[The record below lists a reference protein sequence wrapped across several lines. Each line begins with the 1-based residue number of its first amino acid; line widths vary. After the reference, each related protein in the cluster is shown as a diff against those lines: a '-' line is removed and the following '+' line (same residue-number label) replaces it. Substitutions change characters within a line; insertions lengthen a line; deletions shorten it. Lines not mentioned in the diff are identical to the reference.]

1 MKSNENYFKMD
12 CNTTP
17 KYLEWLNVIA
27 KTRLI
32 FNTSDELE
40 NYLDNHNITAN
51 GMKRVYPTEQKQRST
66 FNDLYM
72 HVWNMSDCS
81 IKLDSFMKDY
91 EKASDFYRKKLAR
104 RINPEKIAAAILR
117 HFYLSEDDNC
127 SKSLLGIVEEIE
139 NEDIDITMI
148 VMMLLN
154 ALGGYDSKGGDL
166 TDFSE
171 RYDAVMNLL
180 EEFTKEC
187 PYFEKIPALTEA
199 MHEKGKTRITLYKHV
214 ETILDAF
221 SSYSSTAD
229 IMELSEII
237 KQKRIPLNIEGFWN
251 ECGGR
256 ADRTDFWMIE
266 ETIDEGLYFATKY
279 NKLSSGKIEKA
290 RFMMTLSSNPDGR
303 ILMYMTHPKS
313 PKHLFDGAP
322 YDESDH
328 VWYMMDMPS
337 DWSDVGEMRFFK
349 RMPYKS
355 WQTELNLTKVTD
367 EKTLDVYEALLEKCE
382 IVNPYEEWEYKYDRC
397 LYAVTREAL
406 YIESE
411 NKGKLYRVPIGLREV
426 FSEFG
431 LGSNIGRITMNGK
444 IYLAFDDILWYIPK
458 NKFKKYGITEVEKIE

>member
-1 MKSNENYFKMD
+1 MD

-51 GMKRVYPTEQKQRST
+51 GMKRAYPTEQKQRST

-72 HVWNMSDCS
+72 YVRKMSDCS
-81 IKLDSFMKDY
+81 IKLDRFMKDY
-91 EKASDFYRKKLAR
+91 EKASDFYRKRLSR

-117 HFYLSEDDNC
+117 HFYSSEDDNC

-139 NEDIDITMI
+139 NEDIDMTMI

-171 RYDAVMNLL
+171 RYDTVMNLL

-199 MHEKGKTRITLYKHV
+199 MHEKGKTRIILYKHV
-214 ETILDAF
+214 ETILSLF
-221 SSYSSTAD
+221 SSYNSSTD

-266 ETIDEGLYFATKY
+266 DTIDEGLYFATKY
-279 NKLSSGKIEKA
+279 NKLSSGKIEKT
-290 RFMMTLSSNPDGR
+290 RFMMTLSASPDGR

-313 PKHLFDGAP
+313 PKHLLAGVP

-337 DWSDVGEMRFFK
+337 DWNDVGEMRFLK

-367 EKTLDVYEALLEKCE
+367 EKTLDVYKALLEKCE
-382 IVNPYEEWEYKYDRC
+382 IVNPYEEWEYEYLRC

-411 NKGKLYRVPIGLREV
+411 NDGKLYKVPIGLRKV
-426 FSEFG
+426 FSGFG
-431 LGSNIGRITMNGK
+431 LDSNVGRITMNGK
-444 IYLAFDDILWYIPK
+444 IFLAFDDIMWYIPK
-458 NKFKKYGITEVEKIE
+458 NKFKKFGITEVEWIE

>member
-1 MKSNENYFKMD
+1 MD

-72 HVWNMSDCS
+72 YVGKISDCS

-91 EKASDFYRKKLAR
+91 KKASDFFKKELAR
-104 RINPEKIAAAILR
+104 RIYPEKIAAAILR
-117 HFYLSEDDNC
+117 HFYSPEDDDC
-127 SKSLLGIVEEIE
+127 SKSLLGIMDEID
-139 NEDIDITMI
+139 NEDVDITMI
-148 VMMLLN
+148 VMLLLN

-166 TDFSE
+166 TDFGN
-171 RYDAVMNLL
+171 RYYAVVRLL

-199 MHEKGKTRITLYKHV
+199 MHEKDKTRITLYKHV
-214 ETILDAF
+214 ETILSLF
-221 SSYSSTAD
+221 SSYNSSTD
-229 IMELSEII
+229 IMELSETI
-237 KQKRIPLNIEGFWN
+237 KKERVPLSIEGFWN

-256 ADRTDFWMIE
+256 ANRTDFWMIE
-266 ETIDEGLYFATKY
+266 ETIDEGVYFATKY
-279 NKLSSGKIEKA
+279 NKLSSGKIEKT
-290 RFMMTLSSNPDGR
+290 RFTMTLSASPDGR
-303 ILMYMTHPKS
+303 ILMYITHPKS
-313 PKHLFDGAP
+313 PKHLFAGVP

-328 VWYMMDMPS
+328 VWYMTDMPG

-367 EKTLDVYEALLEKCE
+367 EKIIGIYESLLESCE
-382 IVNPYEEWEYKYDRC
+382 IVNPYQEWEYQFDRC

-411 NKGKLYRVPIGLREV
+411 NEGRFYRVPLGLREA
-426 FSEFG
+426 FSGFS
-431 LGSNIGRITMNGK
+431 LNSNVGRITMNGK
-444 IYLAFDDILWYIPK
+444 IFLAFDDILWYIPK
-458 NKFKKYGITEVEKIE
+458 SRFRKYGITEVEKIE

>member
-1 MKSNENYFKMD
+1 MD

-51 GMKRVYPTEQKQRST
+51 GMKRAYPTEQKQRST

-72 HVWNMSDCS
+72 YVRKMSDCS
-81 IKLDSFMKDY
+81 IKLDRFMKDY
-91 EKASDFYRKKLAR
+91 EKASEFYRMRLSR
-104 RINPEKIAAAILR
+104 RKHPEKIAAAILR
-117 HFYLSEDDNC
+117 HFYSTEDDDC
-127 SKSLLGIVEEIE
+127 SKSLLGIMEEIE
-139 NEDIDITMI
+139 NEDIDITMT
-148 VMMLLN
+148 VMLLLD
-154 ALGGYDSKGGDL
+154 ALGGYDSKDGDI
-166 TDFSE
+166 TDFGE

-187 PYFEKIPALTEA
+187 QYFEKIPALTEA
-199 MHEKGKTRITLYKHV
+199 MHKKDKTRITLYKHV
-214 ETILDAF
+214 ETILDLF
-221 SSYSSTAD
+221 SSYNSSTD
-229 IMELSEII
+229 IMELSETI
-237 KQKRIPLNIEGFWN
+237 KKERVPLNIEGFWN

-266 ETIDEGLYFATKY
+266 GTIDEGLYFATKY
-279 NKLSSGKIEKA
+279 NKLSSGKIEKS
-290 RFMMTLSSNPDGR
+290 RFTMTLSSNPDGR
-303 ILMYMTHPKS
+303 ILMYMMHPKS
-313 PKHLFDGAP
+313 PKHLFAGVP

-337 DWSDVGEMRFFK
+337 DWSDVGEMRFLK

-355 WQTELNLTKVTD
+355 WQTELNLTRVTD
-367 EKTLDVYEALLEKCE
+367 EKTLDVYKALLEKCE
-382 IVNPYEEWEYKYDRC
+382 IVNPYEEWEYEYDRC

-411 NKGKLYRVPIGLREV
+411 NEGKLYRVPIGLRKV
-426 FSEFG
+426 FSGFG
-431 LGSNIGRITMNGK
+431 LDSNVGRITMNGK
-444 IYLAFDDILWYIPK
+444 IFLAFDDILWYIPK
-458 NKFKKYGITEVEKIE
+458 NKFKKFGLNGQIW